1 MLITCDGTENS
12 TPHTPPARVGLW
24 VVGAPQGRSVSC
36 HETVQLFSGNT
47 EYFFKHQSPRECS
60 RTINHSTT
68 DSSKTNKAAGD
79 GTPGKCLVLLIRKQV
94 SVRGELCFTPY
105 LWGRPEPAQ
114 ERLHQS

>member
-1 MLITCDGTENS
+1 MLVTCDGTENS
-12 TPHTPPARVGLW
+12 TPHTPPPGWGSGLWGRLKVGLCPAMKLYSYFQATRSISLSTK
-24 VVGAPQGRSVSC
+24 AP
-36 HETVQLFSGNT
+36 ENAAEQL
-47 EYFFKHQSPRECS
+47 
-60 RTINHSTT
+60 TIAQL